1 MTWGVNYSED
11 AKVFA
16 KIKRWEELRKMSVSK
31 WFYHEG
37 VCDHGYCCGDCDQCD
52 VMRNPEEYGIHDGE
66 DEEEEIENAR
76 KGEE

>member
-1 MTWGVNYSED
+1 
-11 AKVFA
+11 
-16 KIKRWEELRKMSVSK
+16 MSVSK

-37 VCDHGYCCGDCDQCD
+37 VCDHGYCCGDCDLCD
-52 VMRNPEEYGIHDGE
+52 VMMNPEEYGIHDDE